1 MEDDRMDAQDE
12 GEGVDLD
19 ADIEDGDAEESLYST
34 AGDNRDEELDV
45 VSEQEGE
52 ASVTPRSERG

>member
-19 ADIEDGDAEESLYST
+19 ADIEDGDVEESLYST
-34 AGDNRDEELDV
+34 TGDNRDEELDV

>member
-1 MEDDRMDAQDE
+1 MDAQDE

-34 AGDNRDEELDV
+34 TGDNRDEELEV
-45 VSEQEGE
+45 VSEEEGE